1 MCVYTFSTKMF
12 MFHVLIIRNVQ
23 RVIHVPFYTPV
34 MTSTDG
40 EQLMLEERMS
50 VTR

>member
-1 MCVYTFSTKMF
+1 M
-12 MFHVLIIRNVQ
+12 
-23 RVIHVPFYTPV
+23 PFYTPV

-50 VTR
+50 VTRRNASAALHAAL